1 MRRTETITF
10 TDSNLRSVTRT
21 YKTPEA
27 LVEGLKKELRKIH
40 IKIDITNSAEKRE
53 RLSKASCD
61 LMLAIYNNSVP
72 GRRVYGDPK
81 IEIR

>member
-10 TDSNLRSVTRT
+10 TDSNLRSVTRS

-27 LVEGLKKELRKIH
+27 LVEGLKKELRKIQ
-40 IKIDITNSAEKRE
+40 IKKDITNCAETRE
-53 RLSKASCD
+53 RLSKASCE
-61 LMLAIYNNSVP
+61 LVLAIYNNS
-72 GRRVYGDPK
+72 GRRVYGDPN

>member
-1 MRRTETITF
+1 MRKTETITF
-10 TDSNLRSVTRT
+10 TDSNLRSVTHS

-72 GRRVYGDPK
+72 WRRVYGDPK

>member
-1 MRRTETITF
+1 MRKTETITF
-10 TDSNLRSVTRT
+10 TDCNLRTVTRS

-27 LVEGLKKELRKIH
+27 LVEGLKKELRKIR
-40 IKIDITNSAEKRE
+40 IKKDITNSAEKRE

-72 GRRVYGDPK
+72 GRRVCGDPN